1 MKTLPVATLFI
12 PLFLALTGCATRE
25 AAQVP
30 LPTIEMKV
38 KTGTEATPAWQEE
51 WEQLVREAKKE
62 GTVVIYAAFG
72 SPERTA
78 LVMAFKQKYGVDLD
92 ITQGR
97 GGEVAEKIIREN
109 RAGLNLAD
117 VIIAGGS
124 SLTINT
130 KPAGVLGPLEPLL
143 LLPEVKDPQVW
154 WDKKLPF
161 LDKENTIFE
170 FLGYVNAPITINVDM
185 VKAGDIVSMR
195 DVLNPGWKDKIVMDD
210 PTIVGGAGINWF
222 SRFSELLG
230 YDFMRAFARMEPVI
244 TRDRRLAVEWIA
256 RGKYPVGV
264 AASDG
269 FVAEFVALGAPIAP
283 IVPKEGTWISAG
295 AGVVSI
301 AAKAPHRNAA
311 KLFINWLLS
320 PEGQTIYSKAQGT
333 PSNRVDVAT
342 DHLPPYKIRQAGV
355 NYVSTN
361 DEESLLALPQ
371 KQKEAR
377 EIFGPLLK

>member
-1 MKTLPVATLFI
+1 MVTLFI
-12 PLFLALTGCATRE
+12 PLSFLIFLAGCAIRE

-30 LPTIEMKV
+30 APASEIKV

-62 GTVVIYAAFG
+62 GTVVIYTAFG
-72 SPERTA
+72 SSERTA
-78 LVMAFKQKYGVDLD
+78 LVMAFKQKYGMDLD

-97 GGEVAEKIIREN
+97 GGEVAEKLIREN

-130 KPAGVLGPLEPLL
+130 KPTGLLGPLEPLL
-143 LLPEVKDPQVW
+143 LLPEVKDPQAW

-161 LDKENTIFE
+161 VDREKTIFQ
-170 FLGYVNAPITINVDM
+170 FISYVNAPITVNTGM
-185 VKAGDIVSMR
+185 VKAGDIVYMR
-195 DVLNPGWKDKIVMDD
+195 DILNPRWKGNITMND
-210 PTIVGGAGINWF
+210 PTLVGAGLNWF
-222 SRFSELLG
+222 TMFSELLG
-230 YDFMRAFARMEPVI
+230 YDFMRAFARMEPMI
-244 TRDRRLAVEWIA
+244 IADRRLVVEWIA
-256 RGKYPVGV
+256 RGKYPVGI
-264 AASDG
+264 AATDA

-283 IVPKEGTWISAG
+283 IVPKEGTWIGAG
-295 AGVVSI
+295 AGVLSV
-301 AAKAPHRNAA
+301 AAKAPHPNAA

-320 PEGQTIYSKAQGT
+320 REGQTIYGKAQGT
-333 PSNRVDVAT
+333 PSNRMDVAT
-342 DHLPPYKIRQAGV
+342 DHLPPIKIRQPGV
-355 NYVSTN
+355 NYVSTD

-371 KQKEAR
+371 KQKVAR